1 MGARGWFW
9 PAAIVS
15 LLVSG
20 AAANI
25 GFMIVANRDQ
35 SFAVEPDYYRK
46 AVDWDRRM
54 AQEARNAE
62 LGWGATASLE
72 PRRGDHARLVAR
84 ITDREG
90 RPLTGATVTVEAF
103 ASARA
108 NRMATVTLTPET
120 TPGAYAATLDGARP
134 GLWELRLRVV
144 RGEQVFTRTLDQDLA
159 AVR

>member
-1 MGARGWFW
+1 MKRGMWW
-9 PAAIVS
+9 PIS
-15 LLVSG
+15 LAGVLATTV
-20 AAANI
+20 AANI
-25 GFMIVANRDQ
+25 WVAVIANDDP
-35 SFAVEPDYYRK
+35 SFAIEPDYYRK

-72 PRRGDHARLVAR
+72 PQRGGHARLVAR

-159 AVR
+159 AAR

>member
-1 MGARGWFW
+1 M
-9 PAAIVS
+9 
-15 LLVSG
+15 
-20 AAANI
+20 
-25 GFMIVANRDQ
+25 
-35 SFAVEPDYYRK
+35 
-46 AVDWDRRM
+46 
-54 AQEARNAE
+54 
-62 LGWGATASLE
+62 
-72 PRRGDHARLVAR
+72 AR
-84 ITDREG
+84 IADRDG

-159 AVR
+159 AAR